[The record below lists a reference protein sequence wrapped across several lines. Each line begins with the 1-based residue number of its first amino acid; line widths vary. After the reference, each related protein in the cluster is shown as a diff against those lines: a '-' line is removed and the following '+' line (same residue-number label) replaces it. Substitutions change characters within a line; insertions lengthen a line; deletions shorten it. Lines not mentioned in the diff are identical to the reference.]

1 MAESFETAT
10 VAKQTARWTDVIN
23 SEIAAIEERIAE
35 AVAEGKFTT
44 VVDGT
49 EMTEPYVYEETE
61 PNGDGYTDNYRY
73 EYYKVWKQEVE
84 NMPCQDAMNQVIQY
98 FHNKKYAISRQT
110 NPYTK
115 NSFFWI
121 VSWS

>member
-10 VAKQTARWTDVIN
+10 VAKQTARWNDIID
-23 SEIAAIEERIAE
+23 SEIASIEQHISE

-44 VVDGT
+44 IIDDSI
-49 EMTEPYVYEETE
+49 MTTSYEYEESE
-61 PNGDGYTDNYRY
+61 PNGDGYSDNFRY

-115 NSFFWI
+115 NSFFG
-121 VSWS
+121 